1 MPRSEGGSATDQ
13 PTTDAIDQPTTGQ
26 PSETDRVLEQR
37 QGERGGQSAT
47 TTRTYT
53 VKAGDTLSDIAQSE
67 MGDAKR
73 WPELYAANKDAVGG
87 NPDMIHPGL
96 ELKIPD

>member
-1 MPRSEGGSATDQ
+1 MPRSEGGDTAIDRPTTEQ
-13 PTTDAIDQPTTGQ
+13 PT
-26 PSETDRVLEQR
+26 ETERVMEQR
-37 QGERGGQSAT
+37 RGERGGQGAT
-47 TTRTYT
+47 STRTYT

-73 WPELYAANKDAVGG
+73 WPELYAANKEAVG
-87 NPDMIHPGL
+87 NDPDMIHPGL

>member
-1 MPRSEGGSATDQ
+1 MPRSEGGSA
-13 PTTDAIDQPTTGQ
+13 IDQPATDQ

-47 TTRTYT
+47 TTKTYT

-73 WPELYAANKDAVGG
+73 WPELYAANKDAVGD

>member
-1 MPRSEGGSATDQ
+1 MPRSEGPDVATDQ
-13 PTTDAIDQPTTGQ
+13 QA
-26 PSETDRVLEQR
+26 ETETERVIEQR
-37 QGERGGQSAT
+37 RGERGGQDTAGM
-47 TTRTYT
+47 RTYT

-73 WPELYAANKDAVGG
+73 WPELYEANKDAVGK

-96 ELKIPD
+96 ELKIPV

>member
-13 PTTDAIDQPTTGQ
+13 PTTDQPT
-26 PSETDRVLEQR
+26 ETERVMEQR
-37 QGERGGQSAT
+37 QGERGGKSAT
-47 TTRTYT
+47 RTKTYT
-53 VKAGDTLSDIAQSE
+53 VKSGDTLSGIAESE

-73 WPELYAANKDAVGG
+73 WPELYAANKEAVGD

>member
-13 PTTDAIDQPTTGQ
+13 PMTEQQT
-26 PSETDRVLEQR
+26 ETERVMEQR
-37 QGERGGQSAT
+37 RGERGGLDAT
-47 TTRTYT
+47 SVRTYT
-53 VKAGDTLSDIAQSE
+53 VKSGDSLSAIAESE

-96 ELKIPD
+96 ELKIPV

>member
-1 MPRSEGGSATDQ
+1 MPRSEGGSTMDQ
-13 PTTDAIDQPTTGQ
+13 DTTEQTQT
-26 PSETDRVLEQR
+26 ERVMEQR
-37 QGERGGQSAT
+37 RGERGGQDTAT
-47 TTRTYT
+47 KTYT
-53 VKAGDTLSDIAQSE
+53 VKAGDTLSDIAESE

-73 WPELYAANKDAVGG
+73 WPELYAANKEAVGD

>member
-13 PTTDAIDQPTTGQ
+13 PTTDQPT
-26 PSETDRVLEQR
+26 ETERVMEQR
-37 QGERGGQSAT
+37 QGERGGQSAGT
-47 TTRTYT
+47 TAGTTKTYT

-73 WPELYAANKDAVGG
+73 WPELYAANKDAVGD

>member
-13 PTTDAIDQPTTGQ
+13 PATDQPT
-26 PSETDRVLEQR
+26 ETERVIEQR
-37 QGERGGQSAT
+37 RGERGVQGT
-47 TTRTYT
+47 TSKMYT

-73 WPELYAANKDAVGG
+73 WPELYAANKDAVGD